1 MESIDELKA
10 LKQENSKLKLEARL
24 RKSLASELERQ
35 KSLVQ
40 EAKVEADAQR
50 DKLQKASEQLS
61 KYLSPQ
67 ICEKI
72 FSGAEFSAKSARKK
86 LTIFFSDIVGFTTLS
101 EQMEAEDL
109 SNFLNFYLTNMCDIA
124 LKYGGTIDKF
134 IGDSVMVF
142 FGDPDT
148 KGAQEDA
155 TACCQMAMEML
166 NFLESN
172 QQNFQDMYNFPE
184 KLEIRMGIH
193 NGLCN
198 VGNFGSAQRLD
209 YTAIGRAVNVASRLE
224 QAAPKNS
231 ILVSSAV
238 RNLIKNKFET
248 SSTIEVKAKGID
260 KPISSYVLSMKTAE
274 NKRVTK
280 ETDGFK
286 LEYDP
291 QKVDKETL
299 LKIIDELYSY

>member
-1 MESIDELKA
+1 MENVEELKA

-35 KSLVQ
+35 KTLVQ

-72 FSGAEFSAKSARKK
+72 FSGAEFSAKSSRKK
-86 LTIFFSDIVGFTTLS
+86 LTIFFSDIVGFTTIS

-142 FGDPDT
+142 FGDPET
-148 KGAQEDA
+148 NGAKEDA
-155 TACCQMAMEML
+155 AACCDMAMEML
-166 NFLESN
+166 TFLENN
-172 QQNFQDMYNFPE
+172 QQHVQEMYNFPE
-184 KLEIRMGIH
+184 KLEVRVGIH

-238 RNLIKNKFET
+238 HNLIKDKFET
-248 SSTIEVKAKGID
+248 SSQIDVKAKGID
-260 KPISSYVLSMKTAE
+260 KPIASYVLTKKTVE
-274 NKRVTK
+274 DKKIRK
-280 ETDGFK
+280 EIDGLK
-286 LEYDP
+286 VEYDP
-291 QKVDKETL
+291 QKIDRETL
-299 LKIIDELYSY
+299 LKFIEEL

>member
-248 SSTIEVKAKGID
+248 SSPIEVKAKGID
-260 KPISSYVLSMKTAE
+260 KPISSYVLRMKTSE

-291 QKVDKETL
+291 QKIDKETL
-299 LKIIDELYSY
+299 LKIIDEL

>member
-1 MESIDELKA
+1 MESIEELKA

-124 LKYGGTIDKF
+124 LKYGGTVDKF

-248 SSTIEVKAKGID
+248 SSPIEVKAKGID
-260 KPISSYVLSMKTAE
+260 KPISSYVLSMKTSE

-291 QKVDKETL
+291 QKIDKETL
-299 LKIIDELYSY
+299 LKIIDEL

>member
-1 MESIDELKA
+1 MENIEELKA

-72 FSGAEFSAKSARKK
+72 FSGADFSAKSARKK

-155 TACCQMAMEML
+155 ISCCNMAMEMVT
-166 NFLESN
+166 FLESN
-172 QQNFQDMYNFPE
+172 QQHFQDMFNFPD
-184 KLEIRMGIH
+184 KLEIRVGIH

-224 QAAPKNS
+224 QAAPKN
-231 ILVSSAV
+231 
-238 RNLIKNKFET
+238 
-248 SSTIEVKAKGID
+248 
-260 KPISSYVLSMKTAE
+260 
-274 NKRVTK
+274 
-280 ETDGFK
+280 
-286 LEYDP
+286 
-291 QKVDKETL
+291 
-299 LKIIDELYSY
+299 

>member
-1 MESIDELKA
+1 MENIEELKT

-72 FSGAEFSAKSARKK
+72 FSGAEFSTKSARKK
-86 LTIFFSDIVGFTTLS
+86 LTIFFSDIIGFTTLS

-124 LKYGGTIDKF
+124 LKFGGTIDKF
-134 IGDSVMVF
+134 IGDSLMIF

-148 KGAQEDA
+148 QGVQEDA
-155 TACCQMAMEML
+155 AACCHMAMEML
-166 NFLESN
+166 AFLESN
-172 QQNFQDMYNFPE
+172 QQHFQDMYNFPE
-184 KLEIRMGIH
+184 KLEIRVGIH

-224 QAAPKNS
+224 QAAPKNLS
-231 ILVSSAV
+231 
-238 RNLIKNKFET
+238 LIH
-248 SSTIEVKAKGID
+248 I
-260 KPISSYVLSMKTAE
+260 
-274 NKRVTK
+274 
-280 ETDGFK
+280 
-286 LEYDP
+286 
-291 QKVDKETL
+291 
-299 LKIIDELYSY
+299 

>member
-1 MESIDELKA
+1 MENIEELKA
-10 LKQENSKLKLEARL
+10 LKQENSKLKLEERL

-40 EAKVEADAQR
+40 QAKVEADAQR
-50 DKLQKASEQLS
+50 DKLQIASEQLS

-72 FSGAEFSAKSARKK
+72 FSGVEFSAKSARKK

-134 IGDSVMVF
+134 IGDSIMIF

-148 KGAQEDA
+148 KGAREDA
-155 TACCQMAMEML
+155 IGCCNMAMEML
-166 NFLESN
+166 TFLESN
-172 QQNFQDMYNFPE
+172 QQHFQDMYNFPE
-184 KLEIRMGIH
+184 KLDIRIGIH

-231 ILVSSAV
+231 ILISSAV
-238 RNLIKNKFET
+238 RNLVKNNFET
-248 SSTIEVKAKGID
+248 SAPTEVKAKGID
-260 KPISSYVLSMKTAE
+260 KPIASYVVIRQGSSKT
-274 NKRVTK
+274 KLIK
-280 ETDGFK
+280 ELDGFK

-291 QKVDKETL
+291 KKIDKKKL
-299 LKIIDELYSY
+299 LKIIEELEN